1 MKLNITKRLQE
12 IELNLLKEFLLICK
26 KENLHYYLLGGTLLG
41 AVRHKGFIPWDD
53 DVDIGM
59 PRKDYEKFIS
69 CAQKYLPEYCFLQTF
84 RTDPQY
90 PFPFAKIR
98 DNRTIY
104 KEFLLS
110 KLQINHGVW
119 IDIFPLDFCSTNY
132 KWLTFL
138 QRILFKRTSCK
149 FVFKKNFIQRM
160 LQVLSCIICPSWKK
174 SIEWHDKLLQA
185 QESDAT
191 MMANFCGRYG
201 RKEMVP
207 SSWFKEPVY
216 LEFEGLKVAAPTE
229 YHKYL
234 THIYGNYMQLPPE
247 EKRVSLHPVAEI
259 KFNLDKG
266 ENK

>member
-90 PFPFAKIR
+90 PFPFAKII

-160 LQVLSCIICPSWKK
+160 LQVLSCVICPSWNK

-185 QESDAT
+185 QESDTT
-191 MMANFCGRYG
+191 MMANFCGCWRT
-201 RKEMVP
+201 KEIVP
-207 SSWFKEPVY
+207 SEWFGKGAELKFENLRVMGPKHYDKWLTQVY
-216 LEFEGLKVAAPTE
+216 GD
-229 YHKYL
+229 
-234 THIYGNYMQLPPE
+234 YMQLPPV
-247 EKRVSLHPVAEI
+247 EKRKACHNPCEI
-259 KFNLDKG
+259 KL
-266 ENK
+266 